1 MSLYFA
7 FFLPC
12 FLHFFSFIEIS
23 FGKCRWKIIPQ
34 IPSLRVCTTSKSHAS
49 PLDAPCF
56 CCCFILRFSIRLNG
70 MKASPLAKDSSKGQL
85 EYRRYMF
92 RFCFILVV
100 EVETNVEISFV
111 VTDLRGTLKTATLS
125 RC

>member
-1 MSLYFA
+1 MSMYFA
-7 FFLPC
+7 FF
-12 FLHFFSFIEIS
+12 FTLHFAFFSFIEMS

-34 IPSLRVCTTSKSHAS
+34 IPSLRVRTTSKSHAS

-70 MKASPLAKDSSKGQL
+70 MKASHLAKDSSKGQV
-85 EYRRYMF
+85 EYRRHMF

-100 EVETNVEISFV
+100 EVQTNVEISFL
-111 VTDLRGTLKTATLS
+111 VTGFRGALNTATLS

>member
-1 MSLYFA
+1 MSPENHPPDFRSMRIL
-7 FFLPC
+7 
-12 FLHFFSFIEIS
+12 
-23 FGKCRWKIIPQ
+23 
-34 IPSLRVCTTSKSHAS
+34 TTSKPRTT

-70 MKASPLAKDSSKGQL
+70 MKASHLVKDSSKGQV

-92 RFCFILVV
+92 RFCLIAVV
-100 EVETNVEISFV
+100 EVETIAEISFV
-111 VTDLRGTLKTATLS
+111 FTGLRGALKTATLS